1 MLIVEQLRKDF
12 HQLQIQQKTL
22 LNNEINDIIKVIRS
36 LENRGIVLKGAKT
49 VVKLIKIHFCTIMI
63 NDSNIGSRCSFSKE
77 NFWIRNN
84 NIKQHE
90 RS

>member
-1 MLIVEQLRKDF
+1 MLIVEKLRKDF
-12 HQLQIQQKTL
+12 HQLQIQQKML

-49 VVKLIKIHFCTIMI
+49 VVALIKIHFCTIMI
-63 NDSNIGSRCSFSKE
+63 NDSNIGNRCSFSKE
-77 NFWIRNN
+77 NFWIRNS